1 MNMQRIDI
9 KTFKKKVMAILSL
22 VLVLFFSSCEDVVK
36 LDLETGETRI
46 VVDAEI
52 IWKKGT
58 TGSEQVIKVSKTAP
72 YYNNTTP
79 KVSGAKVKITN
90 SKGDIFIFNEKEPGF
105 YVCTNFVPV
114 INMDYALSVEAE
126 GQSFTATEKLISVT
140 PIDRIEQKLVP
151 DVGGDDL
158 YEIGFF
164 FKDPIDQVNFYL
176 TDYKTDVL
184 IFPTYTLLDDE
195 LFNGNEINPRFS
207 DTKLKPGKSVAV
219 INRGVS
225 KNFYN
230 YMSLLL
236 EIYGGSP
243 FSIPPGNIRGNI
255 INTTNANNFAF
266 GYFRLCEADT
276 FTYVVKE
283 NDNIVYPSK

>member
-1 MNMQRIDI
+1 MQRIDI
-9 KTFKKKVMAILSL
+9 KALKKKALAILSL

-90 SKGDIFIFNEKEPGF
+90 SKGDIFTFNEKEPGL

-114 INMDYALSVEAE
+114 INMDYVLSVEAE
-126 GQSFTATEKLISVT
+126 GQIFTAAEKLMSVA
-140 PIDRIEQKLVP
+140 PIDKIEQKLVP
-151 DVGGDDL
+151 DIGGDDL
-158 YEIGFF
+158 YEITFY
-164 FKDPIDQVNFYL
+164 FKDPADQVNFYL
-176 TDYKTDVL
+176 TDYKSDVL
-184 IFPTYTLLDDE
+184 TFPSYTLLDDE

-207 DTKLKPGKSVAV
+207 DVDLKPGKSVSV

-230 YMSLLL
+230 YMSLIL

-255 INTTNANNFAF
+255 VNTTNANNFAF

-276 FTYVVKE
+276 FSYTVQE
-283 NDNIVYPSK
+283 NDNVVYPGK